1 MDCEKCKL
9 EMVNL
14 FDSEVN
20 PMEVA
25 NILEHIQQCP
35 NCFVEYE
42 NTKKVLS
49 TLKPTQQPSAP
60 FLLKQNIMNQL
71 KMEEQKMSTQETK
84 TVNLNSKFKKV
95 LSIAAVFAILMVAIP
110 VLDNT
115 TNIFNHSARAA
126 NNFFESSIKA
136 TQFIKNM
143 VIKLKVRTDASDNFA
158 LVGTTYDMVN
168 HTIYKTFEPSAK
180 WRIEKSGRTLVN
192 DGNFQYLF
200 VSKVDGYFKDTK
212 NSTIAEWFLILLDP
226 EKVLS
231 KEQNNIKADGSKFKM
246 EEKDGLMYFTITS
259 NAKGNFIND
268 YCKNSSIEESDNRRE
283 YIFDKNTKL
292 LKGLKIF
299 ILEGKNETLIAE
311 ITSIDYNTTIDKS
324 LFSIN
329 LPKGT
334 EWFDL
339 SKEINN
345 ETFKNISSKRAAELF
360 FEGLSNSNWKVVAQT
375 FEFISSNSL
384 KVKEVKDKFGGLTL
398 LKLGEPFKSGQYPG
412 EFVPYEIKLK
422 SGKTIKHNLAVRND
436 NPNKVWIVDGGF

>member
-1 MDCEKCKL
+1 MDCEKCRL

-180 WRIEKSGRTLVN
+180 WRIEKPGRTLVN
-192 DGNFQYLF
+192 DGYFQYLF

>member
-1 MDCEKCKL
+1 MDCEKCRL

-71 KMEEQKMSTQETK
+71 KMEKQKMSTQETK

>member
-168 HTIYKTFEPSAK
+168 HRIYKTFEPSAK

>member
-1 MDCEKCKL
+1 MDCEKCRL

-180 WRIEKSGRTLVN
+180 WRIEKLGRTLVN

>member
-14 FDSEVN
+14 FDLEVN
-20 PMEVA
+20 PTEVA
-25 NILEHIQQCP
+25 DILEHIQQCP

-42 NTKKVLS
+42 NTKKALS
-49 TLKPTQQPSAP
+49 TLKPIQQPNAP

-71 KMEEQKMSTQETK
+71 KMEGQKMSTQETK
-84 TVNLNSKFKKV
+84 AVKLNSRFKKV

-126 NNFFESSIKA
+126 NSFFESSIKA

-143 VIKLKVRTDASDNFA
+143 VIKLKVHTDASDNFA
-158 LVGTTYDMVN
+158 LVGTTYDMVD

-192 DGNFQYLF
+192 DGNSQYLF
-200 VSKVDGYFKDTK
+200 VPKVDGYFKDSKT
-212 NSTIAEWFLILLDP
+212 SSIAEWFLILLEP
-226 EKVLS
+226 ERVLS

-246 EEKDGLMYFTITS
+246 EEKEGLMYFTITS

-311 ITSIDYNTTIDKS
+311 ITSIEYNTTIDES

-339 SKEINN
+339 SREINN

-360 FEGLSNSNWKVVAQT
+360 FEGLSNSNWKLVAQT
-375 FEFISSNSL
+375 FEFISSNGP

-398 LKLGEPFKSGQYPG
+398 VKLGEPFKSGQYPG

>member
-1 MDCEKCKL
+1 MDCGKCKL

-20 PMEVA
+20 PMEVT

-49 TLKPTQQPSAP
+49 TLKPIQQPNAP

-84 TVNLNSKFKKV
+84 TVKLNSRFKKV

-158 LVGTTYDMVN
+158 LVGTTYDMIN
-168 HTIYKTFEPSAK
+168 HTIYKTFEPSTK

-192 DGNFQYLF
+192 DGYFQYLF
-200 VSKVDGYFKDTK
+200 VSKVDGYFKNTK

-311 ITSIDYNTTIDKS
+311 ITSIDYNTTIDES

-360 FEGLSNSNWKVVAQT
+360 FEGLSNSDWKVVAQT

-398 LKLGEPFKSGQYPG
+398 VKLGEPFKSGQYPG